1 MSQWMICQCKNA
13 IISRFF
19 VTQFKQYV
27 PLFSISGSLCKHSLC
42 GNSLTECIW
51 CLPARVKLWTL
62 LKHFF
67 SLITCIFLILWI
79 TWIFTVFLPFSV
91 NLILETFA
99 VLFILLALFSCWIWT
114 FVFVFYPFILNWVS
128 IYDFNDVTEVLR
140 TKECS
145 PIPPSYLLNAIHLT
159 LLQICQLNMGENK
172 QLTVHYVLKLYYQD

>member
-27 PLFSISGSLCKHSLC
+27 PLFSISGSLCKHSLS

-67 SLITCIFLILWI
+67 SLITCIFFNIMDYLDFYCFCTLFCQFNIGDI
-79 TWIFTVFLPFSV
+79 CSFIHFVAFVFLLNLDFCFCFLSFHSQLGFHLRFLRCDRSTEDKGVFS
-91 NLILETFA
+91 NPT
-99 VLFILLALFSCWIWT
+99 VLFA
-114 FVFVFYPFILNWVS
+114 
-128 IYDFNDVTEVLR
+128 
-140 TKECS
+140 
-145 PIPPSYLLNAIHLT
+145 
-159 LLQICQLNMGENK
+159 
-172 QLTVHYVLKLYYQD
+172 